1 VADSQPFLPQ
11 EVIRAKRDG
20 RPLTTSEIERFVSG
34 ITDGSVG
41 DGQVA
46 AFAMAVF
53 FQGMDI
59 DERVTLT
66 DAMSR
71 SGDRMQW
78 DHADLHGPVV
88 DKHST
93 GGVGD
98 KVSLMLAPLVAAC
111 GAHVPM
117 ISGRGLGHTG
127 GTFDKLESIP
137 GYQTKPDNALF
148 HKVVAEVGC
157 AIIGQTSVLAPADG
171 RLYGIRDVTATVES
185 IPLITASIL
194 SKKLAAG
201 LDALV
206 MDVTF
211 GNGAFMS
218 TYEQAEEL
226 AHSIVAVARG
236 AGLPTNAVLTDM
248 NQVLGYTAGNALE
261 VHETIEWLVG
271 DSDEPR
277 LTEVVL
283 ALGAEMLVLSGLAA
297 DIEAATASLVAAR
310 ADGSAAEK
318 FQQMVTALG
327 GPADLVDKP
336 AAHLASAP
344 VTEAAAPQH
353 DGYVQA
359 VDTRAMG
366 LAVVGLGGGRRN
378 VGEDID
384 HAVGFSDVVG
394 VGERV
399 DAERPLAT
407 VHARNAADAGAAIEA
422 VRAAYSIS
430 DDPPR
435 QAGPV
440 VAARISE

>member
-1 VADSQPFLPQ
+1 VAGGQPFLPQ

-20 RPLTTSEIERFVSG
+20 RPLTNEEIEQFVSG
-34 ITDGSVG
+34 LTDGSVG
-41 DGQVA
+41 DAQAA
-46 AFAMAVF
+46 AFAMAIF
-53 FQGMDI
+53 FQGMNI
-59 DERVTLT
+59 GERVTLT

-71 SGDRMQW
+71 SGETMRWDR
-78 DHADLHGPVV
+78 ADLHGPVV

-137 GYQTKPDNALF
+137 GYQTRPDNALF

-218 TYEQAEEL
+218 SYEQADEL
-226 AHSIVAVARG
+226 ARSIVAVAQG
-236 AGLPTNAVLTDM
+236 AGLQTTAVLTDM

-261 VHETIEWLVG
+261 VRETIEWLVG
-271 DSDEPR
+271 KSDEPR

-283 ALGAEMLVLSGLAA
+283 ALGAEMLVLSGLA
-297 DIEAATASLVAAR
+297 DDVDAATASLAAAR
-310 ADGSAAEK
+310 ANGSAADK

-327 GPADLVDKP
+327 GPADLVDNP
-336 AAHLASAP
+336 EAHLRSAA
-344 VTEAAAPQH
+344 VTRPAPPSGN
-353 DGYVQA
+353 GYVQSI
-359 VDTRAMG
+359 DTRAMG
-366 LAVVGLGGGRRN
+366 LAVVALGGGRRR

-384 HAVGFSDVVG
+384 HSVGLSDVVG
-394 VGERV
+394 VGASV
-399 DAERPLAT
+399 DADRPLAI
-407 VHARNAADAGAAIEA
+407 VHARNDDDAAVAADA
-422 VRAAYSIS
+422 VRAACTIG
-430 DDPPR
+430 DEPPR
-435 QAGPV
+435 NIGPV
-440 VAARISE
+440 VAARITE

>member
-1 VADSQPFLPQ
+1 V
-11 EVIRAKRDG
+11 
-20 RPLTTSEIERFVSG
+20 
-34 ITDGSVG
+34 TDGSGAGSVEASE
-41 DGQVA
+41 V
-46 AFAMAVF
+46 
-53 FQGMDI
+53 
-59 DERVTLT
+59 ERLRRDLA
-66 DAMSR
+66 DAR
-71 SGDRMQW
+71 
-78 DHADLHGPVV
+78 
-88 DKHST
+88 
-93 GGVGD
+93 
-98 KVSLMLAPLVAAC
+98 
-111 GAHVPM
+111 
-117 ISGRGLGHTG
+117 
-127 GTFDKLESIP
+127 
-137 GYQTKPDNALF
+137 
-148 HKVVAEVGC
+148 
-157 AIIGQTSVLAPADG
+157 
-171 RLYGIRDVTATVES
+171 
-185 IPLITASIL
+185 
-194 SKKLAAG
+194 
-201 LDALV
+201 
-206 MDVTF
+206 
-211 GNGAFMS
+211 
-218 TYEQAEEL
+218 EE
-226 AHSIVAVARG
+226 IVA
-236 AGLPTNAVLTDM
+236 TNAVLTDM

-297 DIEAATASLVAAR
+297 DIESATASLVAAR

-344 VTEAAAPQH
+344 VTEVAAPQH

-399 DAERPLAT
+399 DAERPLAI
-407 VHARNAADAGAAIEA
+407 VHARNAADAAAAIDA
-422 VRAAYSIS
+422 VRAAYSIG

-435 QAGPV
+435 QGRPV
-440 VAARISE
+440 VAARITE

>member
-1 VADSQPFLPQ
+1 VADEQPFLPQ

-66 DAMSR
+66 DSMSR

-78 DHADLHGPVV
+78 DHSDLHGPVV

-261 VHETIEWLVG
+261 VQETIEWLVG

-297 DIEAATASLVAAR
+297 DIESATASLVAVR

-318 FQQMVTALG
+318 FQQMVSALG

-344 VTEAAAPQH
+344 VTRPARPER

-359 VDTRAMG
+359 VDTRAVG

-384 HAVGFSDVVG
+384 HAVGLSDVVG

-399 DAERPLAT
+399 DAERPLAI
-407 VHARNAADAGAAIEA
+407 VHARNDADAAAAIEA
-422 VRAAYSIS
+422 VRAAYSIG

-435 QAGPV
+435 HAGPV
-440 VAARISE
+440 VAARITE